1 MTDETR
7 IKEDFLRVFKFS
19 RFEESKTFE
28 EARLEAIQATCSLNG
43 GTIHDHAVI
52 FDNALRDL
60 CLNHRNLWGDDIR
73 AEDNRWFQFFQK
85 QAEK

>member
-7 IKEDFLRVFKFS
+7 VKEDFVRVFKFS
-19 RFEESKTFE
+19 RFEEGKTFGIS
-28 EARLEAIQATCSLNG
+28 RDEAIQATCSLNG
-43 GTIHDHAVI
+43 GTIHDHAEI

-73 AEDNRWFQFFQK
+73 AEDNRWFQFY
-85 QAEK
+85 EKER